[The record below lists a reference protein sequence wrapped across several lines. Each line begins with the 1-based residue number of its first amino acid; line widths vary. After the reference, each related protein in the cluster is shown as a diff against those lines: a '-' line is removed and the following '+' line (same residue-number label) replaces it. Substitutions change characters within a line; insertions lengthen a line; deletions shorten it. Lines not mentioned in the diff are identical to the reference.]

1 MSRFA
6 VSAVAAGVMALV
18 GVEVYGIYSIRHVLD
33 TRLTRIE
40 GEIESVRATE
50 TALASQVAPAANREP
65 EGAKAPVAAKPN
77 TAKATAGP
85 AHIVLD
91 PKVAAKLQKLLPA

>member
-6 VSAVAAGVMALV
+6 VSAVAAGVLALV

-40 GEIESVRATE
+40 SEIESVRATE
-50 TALASQVAPAANREP
+50 AALASQVVAPAANRERDA
-65 EGAKAPVAAKPN
+65 AKAPVAS
-77 TAKATAGP
+77 T
-85 AHIVLD
+85 
-91 PKVAAKLQKLLPA
+91 QS